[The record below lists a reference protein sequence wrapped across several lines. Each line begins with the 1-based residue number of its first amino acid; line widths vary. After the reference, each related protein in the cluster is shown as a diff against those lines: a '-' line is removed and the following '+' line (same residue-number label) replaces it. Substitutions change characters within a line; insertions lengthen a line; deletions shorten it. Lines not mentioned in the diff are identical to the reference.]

1 MFFALPASQTTLSP
15 LHLSHSS
22 YADANRLCHTDIHMR
37 DNDWGVTDYPVVLG
51 HEGVGVIRKIGSSVK
66 TLKVGDRVGVSWI
79 RDSCQCCDRC
89 LAGRE
94 NLCEEGYQG
103 TYLGKSDAH
112 RL

>member
-1 MFFALPASQTTLSP
+1 MFFTLPAAQTSLFPLYLS
-15 LHLSHSS
+15 LSS

-37 DNDWGVTDYPVVLG
+37 DNDWGISDYPIVLG
-51 HEGVGVIRKIGSSVK
+51 HEGVGIIRKIGSSVK

-79 RDSCQCCDRC
+79 RDSCQCCDPC

-94 NLCEEGYQG
+94 NICEQGYQG
-103 TYLGKSDAH
+103 TYLGKSDA